1 MTEAIG
7 AIDTRLRA
15 EVESWIADD
24 PDPMTAAAL
33 SKMLREGDVTGLKRC
48 FNGLLEFGTAGLRGT
63 VGPGPSQMNRAVVT
77 RTAAGIARYMS
88 ARGLRTVVIGRDAR
102 HGSLEFARDSAEI
115 LAGAGMDVYLLPRPL
130 PTPVLAFALRDL
142 QLDLGIMVTA
152 SHNPPQDNG
161 YKVYLG
167 GTVDGVRY
175 EGSQIIA
182 PADRQIFE
190 EIRSIP
196 SIKELPRKE
205 QWVTLEES
213 VIRRYVHATAKVA
226 TKARD
231 ITVVYT
237 ALHGVGTET
246 LRSVFHAA
254 GFAEPILVSEQAEPD
269 PDFPTVAFPN
279 PEEKGA
285 IDLALAKGRD
295 FDADV
300 VIANDP
306 DADRLAV
313 AIKDHHLSD
322 WRMLRGDEVGII
334 LGEHIARNL
343 DPSRRKTAI
352 FANSIVSSSA
362 LSKVA
367 ALHGIRFTQTLTGFK
382 WLAKV
387 DGLAFGYEEAL
398 GYCVDSASVN
408 DKDGISAALMITD
421 LAARLKE
428 EGSSLS
434 HFLDGIWERIGF
446 HATKQVSLRFE
457 DLSLIPPL
465 MDSIRTRPL
474 EKIAVE
480 GGEYRFESLDDLND
494 PKDGL
499 PATDGIRLWFANT
512 SGQKIRM
519 IIRPSGTEP
528 KLKCYIEVVGDHRK
542 SKELQMEIESIA
554 TVTADLISNLLPST
568 SKTSR

>member
-1 MTEAIG
+1 MTTL
-7 AIDTRLRA
+7 DKTFRA
-15 EVESWIADD
+15 EVEAWIKDD
-24 PDPMTAAAL
+24 PDPATAA
-33 SKMLREGDVTGLKRC
+33 MLQSMLEAGAHEELKRA
-48 FNGLLEFGTAGLRGT
+48 FNGLLGFGTAGLRGRI
-63 VGPGPSQMNRAVVT
+63 GPGPSQMNRAVVT

-88 ARGLRTVVIGRDAR
+88 ARGLKSVVIGRDAR
-102 HGSLEFARDSAEI
+102 HGSEAFARDSAEI
-115 LAGAGMDVYLLPRPL
+115 FAGAGMDVFLLPRPL

-142 QLDLGIMVTA
+142 DLDVGIMVTA

-167 GTVDGVRY
+167 GEVDGIRY
-175 EGSQIIA
+175 DGSQIIA
-182 PADRQIFE
+182 PADREIFD

-196 SIKELPRKE
+196 SIKGLPRGQK
-205 QWVTLEES
+205 WITLDES
-213 VIRRYVHATAKVA
+213 VIRRYVHGTAKVA
-226 TKARD
+226 RKARE

-254 GFAEPILVSEQAEPD
+254 GFAEPILVSEQAGPD

-285 IDLALAKGRD
+285 IDLALQKARD
-295 FDADV
+295 FDADL

-306 DADRLAV
+306 DADRCAA
-313 AIKDHHLSD
+313 AIKDHHSGN

-334 LGEHIARNL
+334 LDTHIAENL
-343 DPSRRKTAI
+343 SEEAKTEAI

-367 ALHGIRFTQTLTGFK
+367 KHYGLRFSETLTGFK
-382 WLAKV
+382 WLAKIE
-387 DGLAFGYEEAL
+387 GLTFGYEEAL

-434 HFLDGIWERIGF
+434 RYLDSIWERVGY
-446 HATKQVSLRFE
+446 HATKQVSIRFE
-457 DLSLIPPL
+457 DLSLIPSL
-465 MDSIRTRPL
+465 MDSLRVTPPQALDLKASGKKFHFLSLEDLSRP
-474 EKIAVE
+474 
-480 GGEYRFESLDDLND
+480 N
-494 PKDGL
+494 DGL
-499 PATDGIRLWFANT
+499 PPTDGVRIWFALA
-512 SGQKIRM
+512 SAPESKERIRM

-528 KLKCYIEVVGDHRK
+528 KLKCYIEVVGDLARSSEVDKIAEESAEAITHF
-542 SKELQMEIESIA
+542 LQA
-554 TVTADLISNLLPST
+554 ALG
-568 SKTSR
+568 